1 MVHFVGSV
9 LTHRSLNSV
18 RRSWKERDD
27 DKILGS
33 S

>member
-1 MVHFVGSV
+1 MVYFVGSA
-9 LTHRSLNSV
+9 THRSLISV